1 MWWMDLNTWFKYA
14 AINQL
19 LGFPF
24 LFSGPTIRRLLR
36 AAAGPGKA
44 TQEGVARLLDLAGR
58 TAPFSVP
65 VWTAESPCLA
75 AQVGWTIVAGFGKAT
90 FQLRIC
96 LL

>member
-1 MWWMDLNTWFKYA
+1 MDLNTWFKYA

-19 LGFPF
+19 LGFPS
-24 LFSGPTIRRLLR
+24 LSLSLAPTITRLLR